1 VTTVGQF
8 IRFTIIGGFA
18 TLIQYAVLIAL
29 VQGGGINAVT
39 ASSVGF
45 VLSAVVNY
53 ALNRRITFR
62 SDQPHAKASPRFA
75 TVAVGGLAV
84 NAGLIWLFHVAA
96 GLHYLLAQVLATIG
110 TLLWNFAL
118 NRAWTFAARPAEHW

>member
-1 VTTVGQF
+1 MTIAGQF
-8 IRFTIIGGFA
+8 IRFAIVGGFA
-18 TLIQYAVLIAL
+18 TSIQYAVLIAL
-29 VQGGGINAVT
+29 VQGAAINAVI

-45 VLSAVVNY
+45 ALSAGINY

-62 SDQPHAKASPRFA
+62 SNRPHAKASPRFA
-75 TVAVGGLAV
+75 AVAAAGLAV
-84 NAGLIWLFHVAA
+84 NAGLIWVFHVAA

-118 NRAWTFAARPAEHW
+118 NRAWTFAARPAEHG